1 MIIAL
6 NAKITNYKYQTKMA
20 MALIKQKI
28 QSNEQNQTSIMV
40 SEKFFTT
47 TSFKEEEEGKQME
60 DNEMTQTKPL

>member
-1 MIIAL
+1 
-6 NAKITNYKYQTKMA
+6 
-20 MALIKQKI
+20 
-28 QSNEQNQTSIMV
+28 MV